1 MEGGLKD
8 IQKLSQMERPSWL
21 LHKKMYYVSLALL

>member
-8 IQKLSQMERPSWL
+8 IQSHMERPSWL
-21 LHKKMYYVSLALL
+21 LHEKMYYVSLALL